1 MMLHMPYWLRRR
13 SPPLALS
20 EAERAELQTL
30 LDAIDVAHCENCR
43 VLAEAIKKTL
53 AATEPA

>member
-1 MMLHMPYWLRRR
+1 MT
-13 SPPLALS
+13 ALTLTD
-20 EAERAELQTL
+20 AERAELQTL

-43 VLAEAIKKTL
+43 VLAEAIQKVL